1 MPLQEIYYIAE
12 MVVGVAVIIS
22 IVFVAIELRQ
32 NTYITRKSM
41 ADQRSARLNWAL
53 ETICTD
59 ADFRQFQ
66 RRIDIDY
73 DNFDEDERYR
83 AWALGMRSLTSMLD
97 ELVAYFDGQI
107 SGTEFISL
115 KKNMDY
121 AARRPNVQA
130 AYKFLKTGYPKTVQ
144 DYWEA
149 LDSKRQATFTE
160 EARGA

>member
-1 MPLQEIYYIAE
+1 MPLQEMYYIAE

-22 IVFVAIELRQ
+22 IIFVAIELRQ

-66 RRIDIDY
+66 RRIDTDY
-73 DNFDEDERYR
+73 DDFDEDERYR

-107 SGTEFISL
+107 SDTEFISL

-144 DYWEA
+144 DYWET
-149 LDSKRQATFTE
+149 LDSTRQATFTE